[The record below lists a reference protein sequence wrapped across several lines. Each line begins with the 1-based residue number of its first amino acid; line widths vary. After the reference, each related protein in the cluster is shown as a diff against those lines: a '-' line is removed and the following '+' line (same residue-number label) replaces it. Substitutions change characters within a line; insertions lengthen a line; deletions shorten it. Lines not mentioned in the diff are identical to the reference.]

1 MDLEGRVVVIT
12 GATGGL
18 GHVVARAFAEQ
29 GSALAALS
37 SSQAKLDALGQEL
50 GLPSERWLA
59 HAADLRD
66 SASARGAA
74 ESVLRAFGR
83 ADILLHL
90 VGGWVGGKELAAT
103 DAGDLTSMLDQHVWT
118 TFHVLQAFTP
128 HLAASGRGRIVV
140 VSSPV
145 TSRPPAKSGV
155 YAAAKAAEEALVLTL
170 AQEAR
175 NKGVTANVLQVRAI
189 DVQHTRD
196 TEPSSSNASWTAPE
210 EIAAAMLYLC
220 SPEAGMVN
228 GVRLP
233 LTGSGA

>member
-18 GHVVARAFAEQ
+18 GQVVARAFAEQ
-29 GSALAALS
+29 GAMLAALS
-37 SSQAKLDALGQEL
+37 SSQARLDALGQEL

-66 SASARGAA
+66 PASARGAA
-74 ESVLRAFGR
+74 ESVLRAFGH

-145 TSRPPAKSGV
+145 ASRPAAKSGV

-189 DVQHTRD
+189 DVQHKRD
-196 TEPSSSNASWTAPE
+196 TEPSASNASWTTPE

-220 SPEAGMVN
+220 SPDAGMIN
-228 GVRLP
+228 GARLP
-233 LTGSGA
+233 LT